1 MKVKSLRIAVVAG
14 KCVGIGD
21 EFELSEKVAKTYIEK
36 GFVEEIVIVTTQQLS
51 EPKEIDVTMNLV
63 SEQKSDEQTEQKSD
77 EQAEQKS
84 DEQAE
89 QKSDEQ
95 AEQKSDEQAG
105 KVKKGK

>member
-21 EFELSEKVAKTYIEK
+21 EFELSEIVAKTYIEK
-36 GFVEEIVIVTTQQLS
+36 GFVEEVIVTTQQLS

-63 SEQKSDEQTEQKSD
+63 SEQKSDEQ
-77 EQAEQKS
+77 
-84 DEQAE
+84 
-89 QKSDEQ
+89 